1 MRDTEA
7 MQPLIRPPALRPG
20 DAIGICTPS
29 FPAHVAFRA
38 KYLHGV
44 AELRRLGFRVVE
56 GDLTARATAQGARSG
71 TPRERAD
78 EINALFANPDVRA
91 IITTIGGSNPD
102 GGLVL

>member
-20 DAIGICTPS
+20 DTIGICTPS

-56 GDLTARATAQGARSG
+56 GDRTVRATTQGVRSS

-78 EINALFANPDVRA
+78 PPGQCSSLHHP
-91 IITTIGGSNPD
+91 
-102 GGLVL
+102 